1 MKKTKHPRRV
11 RAFGLWLKPRLTGI
25 VAASFI
31 VLFTFCG
38 CSTLAPQ
45 SKKVDVSERNAVGD
59 GKTLNTVAIQA
70 VIDQCANQGGGTVV
84 IPQGEFLS
92 GALFL
97 KPGVNLDLLAG
108 AVLKGS
114 TNINDYP
121 KVNTRIEG
129 HFQPWRAALLNGDQV
144 DHLRITGP
152 GMLDGSGAP
161 FWHEFYQRF
170 RADRKT
176 TNLDVER
183 PRLAFIQN
191 SADVQV
197 SGVTFTNSGFWNLH
211 LYRCRNATVTGCR
224 FIALGP
230 APSTDGIDVDSSQD
244 ITISHCF
251 FQVGDD
257 DIALKGS
264 KGPFAMQDKDSPP
277 VERIHILDS
286 IFVTGGGI
294 ATAGSE
300 ATIVRDVDVERC
312 TTRGPTVL
320 RLKLRP
326 DTAQQYE
333 NIHLHDITMEG
344 AGVIFNVSPW
354 RQYFDLQGQ
363 PPPKSLVRN
372 ITISDV
378 HGSGGSFGKIIG
390 NPNTDI
396 SDIAVK
402 NVDVKL
408 KDTKFDAGA
417 VKSLKFDNVLVNGS
431 PFAAPVPAEP

>member
-1 MKKTKHPRRV
+1 MMKKTTHPRRV
-11 RAFGLWLKPRLTGI
+11 RIFGLLAAFI
-25 VAASFI
+25 V
-31 VLFTFCG
+31 VLFTLFG
-38 CSTLAPQ
+38 CSTLMPQ
-45 SKKVDVSERNAVGD
+45 TKRLDVSRFNAVGD
-59 GKTLNTVAIQA
+59 GKTLNTAAIQA
-70 VIDQCANQGGGTVV
+70 AIDQCAKQGGGTVV
-84 IPQGEFLS
+84 IPEGEFIS

-114 TNINDYP
+114 TNISDYP

-129 HFQPWRAALLNGDQV
+129 HFQPWRAALLNGDKV

-152 GMLDGSGAP
+152 GILDGSGAP

-191 SADVQV
+191 SEDVQV
-197 SGVTFTNSGFWNLH
+197 DGVTFTNSGFWNLH
-211 LYRCRNATVTGCR
+211 LYRCRNVTVAGCR

-251 FQVGDD
+251 FSVGDD

-286 IFVTGGGI
+286 IFVAGGGI
-294 ATAGSE
+294 VTVGSE
-300 ATIVRDVDVERC
+300 ATIVRDIDVERC
-312 TTRGPTVL
+312 MTRGPTVL

-333 NIHLHDITMEG
+333 NIHMQDITMEG
-344 AGVIFNVSPW
+344 GGAIFNVAPW

-372 ITISDV
+372 ITISDLK
-378 HGSGGSFGKIIG
+378 GSGGSFGKIIG
-390 NPNTDI
+390 NPDTDI

-402 NVDVKL
+402 DLDVKL
-408 KDTKFDAGA
+408 KDARFDVGD
-417 VKSLKFDNVLVNGS
+417 VKGLKFDNVLVNGA
-431 PFAAPVPAEP
+431 PFAVPAPAGP